1 MDRIKFNEINA
12 DGFLRFAS
20 YNDTVCNKPDIFN
33 NDENHIAMNYIKQ
46 CPLLAGN
53 KVIDIG
59 CGTGDFSIY
68 LSNFGYNVTGID
80 SSENMLLVARN
91 KLSVLKKNIERRNEV
106 VKNPGFTK
114 DPNASILLSTVEP
127 KIKFIKDDIHNLKIL
142 NDKFNIA
149 TALNYI
155 EYVHPEALPALVANV
170 SNLIYNTG
178 IAAVLFKTENYF
190 TYREDKKYADLNFNC
205 DIKYSFDQ
213 NTKFANTLVEF
224 HESPAVKEPFAINFA
239 EYSYSIKAIA
249 DLFQSNGMNIIR
261 IFPDTQIH
269 STNDCNINSICDAVE
284 STYSMPN
291 GVKTV
296 FLIAQKLT

>member
-1 MDRIKFNEINA
+1 MDRIKFNSINTE
-12 DGFLRFAS
+12 GFLRFAS
-20 YNDTVCNKPDIFN
+20 FNDTVCNKPDIFN
-33 NDENHIAMNYIKQ
+33 NDENHLAMNYIKQ
-46 CPLLAGN
+46 CPPLSGN

-68 LSNFGYNVTGID
+68 LANFGYNVTGID

-91 KLSVLKKNIERRNEV
+91 KLSMLKKSIERRNEV

-127 KIKFIKDDIHNLKIL
+127 KIKFIKDDINALGLIRE
-142 NDKFNIA
+142 NFNIA
-149 TALNYI
+149 ALLNFI
-155 EYVHPEALPALVANV
+155 EYIHPEALPALIANV
-170 SNLIYNTG
+170 SSRVYNTG

-190 TYREDKKYADLNFNC
+190 TYREDKKYADQNFNC

-213 NTKFANTLVEF
+213 NTKFAKTRIEF
-224 HESPAVKEPFAINFA
+224 NESPAVKEPFVIDFA
-239 EYSYSIKAIA
+239 EYSYSIKTLAE
-249 DLFQSNGMNIIR
+249 LFHSNGMNIIR

-269 STNDCNINSICDAVE
+269 STNDNDIKAIAASIEA
-284 STYSMPN
+284 TYSMPN

>member
-1 MDRIKFNEINA
+1 MDRILFNDINA

-20 YNDTVCNKPDIFN
+20 FNDTVCNKPDIFN
-33 NDENHIAMNYIKQ
+33 NDENHIAMNYIKL
-46 CPLLAGN
+46 CPPLAGN

-91 KLSVLKKNIERRNEV
+91 KLSVLKKSIEKRNEV
-106 VKNPGFTK
+106 VKKPGFTT
-114 DPNASILLSTVEP
+114 DPTASILLSTVEP
-127 KIKFIKDDIHNLKIL
+127 KIKFIKDDIHNLKIV
-142 NDKFNIA
+142 NDKFNVA
-149 TALNYI
+149 AALNYI
-155 EYVHPEALPALVANV
+155 EYVHPEALPAAITNV
-170 SNLIYNTG
+170 SGLLYKTG
-178 IAAVLFKTENYF
+178 IAAILFKTENYYK
-190 TYREDKKYADLNFNC
+190 YREDKNYEDSNFKC
-205 DIKYSFDQ
+205 EIKYSFDRD
-213 NTKFANTLVEF
+213 TKFAGARFKFN
-224 HESPAVKEPFAINFA
+224 ESPAVNEPFVIDFA
-239 EYSYSIKAIA
+239 EYSYSLKTLAG
-249 DLFQSNGMNIIR
+249 LFQSNGMNVIK

-296 FLIAQKLT
+296 FLIAQKLI